1 MKLDAIQG
9 LRAFAAYLVL
19 FYHIRA
25 MELKAAKVF
34 RTDDVPLI
42 GGLFKNGYAG
52 VDLFFVIS
60 GFIMVFV
67 TLKRPETLSTVKD
80 FVVARII
87 RIYPPWWLFS
97 GALAVFFFFS
107 KGGAWHPTS
116 IAPQGT
122 ADLDYLLRSFFLL
135 PQNTFPI
142 LGVGWTLVHEMFFYV
157 VFSVILLAPRKQ
169 LPVWLCVWALVTVFG
184 ALSGFASTFASD
196 FLHLIFHTMTLEFI
210 AGAFAGWLIISGYVW
225 RPGLIFTV
233 GLVGLLVVL
242 FIHPHPTPFTL
253 KWGRMLAY
261 TLPCALL
268 VYGAAGLNSRFN
280 GPLSKVLARL
290 GDYSFALYLS
300 HTLVLVALNK
310 IFPVLANTLQT
321 RFGASESIA
330 NLFRL
335 GSAGIADNILF
346 TVTCVIA
353 STLVAALTYHLF
365 EQPVLKILS
374 QLFRKRDKETAR
386 EN

>member
-9 LRAFAAYLVL
+9 LRALAAYLVL
-19 FYHIRA
+19 FYHILAQELRA
-25 MELKAAKVF
+25 ASVLK
-34 RTDDVPLI
+34 TDDTPLI
-42 GGLFKNGYAG
+42 GGLFENGYAG

-67 TLKRPETLSTVKD
+67 TAKRPETLSTVKD

-97 GALAVFFFFS
+97 GALALFYVFS
-107 KGGAWHPTS
+107 KGSTWQPFS
-116 IAPQGT
+116 ITPQGT
-122 ADLDYLLRSFFLL
+122 NDVEYLVRSFLLL
-135 PQNTFPI
+135 PQDNFPV

-157 VFSVILLAPRKQ
+157 AFSVILLAPRKQ
-169 LPVWLCVWALVTVFG
+169 VPIWLAIWALVTLFG
-184 ALSGFASTFASD
+184 ALSGFASIFASD

-210 AGAFAGWLIISGYVW
+210 AGAFAGWLIVTGYVW
-225 RPGLIFTV
+225 RPGLIFTL
-233 GLVGLLVVL
+233 GLVSFLVVL
-242 FIHPHPTPFTL
+242 SIHPYPTPFTL
-253 KWGRMLAY
+253 QWGRMLSY
-261 TLPCALL
+261 TLPCVLL
-268 VYGAAGLNSRFN
+268 VYGAAGLNSRLD
-280 GPLSKVLARL
+280 GPLSTVLARL

-300 HTLVLVALNK
+300 HALVLAAINK
-310 IFPVLANTLQT
+310 LFPVFANILQAK
-321 RFGASESIA
+321 FGASESIA

-335 GSAGIADNILF
+335 GRAGVADNIVF

-365 EQPVLKILS
+365 EQPVLKVLS
-374 QLFRKRDKETAR
+374 RLFRKRGKETAR